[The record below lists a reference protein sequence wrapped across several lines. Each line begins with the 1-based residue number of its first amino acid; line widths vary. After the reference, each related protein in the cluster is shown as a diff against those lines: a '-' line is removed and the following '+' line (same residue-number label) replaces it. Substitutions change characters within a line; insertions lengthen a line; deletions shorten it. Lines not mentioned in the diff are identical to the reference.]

1 MSFYEELTDEQV
13 LSAAIN
19 TYRVIVLGNDYN
31 DFVDELHD
39 DPIFYVDVVDIY
51 NNSAEDIADALYLC
65 LKIFEEHEHY
75 EKCSDIMNFIKKLED
90 AI

>member
-13 LSAAIN
+13 FSTAIN
-19 TYRVIVLGNDYN
+19 TYRVLVLGHDYN
-31 DFVDELHD
+31 DIFDEIHD
-39 DPIFYVDVVDIY
+39 FPMFYIDVVDIY

-65 LKIFEEHEHY
+65 LKVFEEHEHY
-75 EKCSDIMNFIKKLED
+75 EKYSDIMNFIKKLED